1 MCNFP
6 FKISPKRKWKIE
18 KENEKS
24 KKKMKN
30 PRRKWKIQ
38 KEIEK
43 SSCIHDFYYFRSFVL
58 VCSTMQTV
66 SCMEHVIQCTHLL
79 KTINIYKHK
88 LKYKCLL
95 TSKQKWTFDYYYWQ
109 RNLNFSRLYPKHTSI
124 HNLTLMNWLHSRHL
138 RVQGHQWKHRNIKWN
153 FFKLTIK
160 TSKRRHVTGFR
171 YIKFIKPVLQD
182 SIITRSH
189 FNACR
194 QSVNT
199 DPPKQWRFYNF
210 SWLLAH
216 NFFLSLLSE
225 MRYKWNKHSEVLHL
239 SMRMPT
245 QHKH

>member
-6 FKISPKRKWKIE
+6 FKISPKRKWKIQ

-79 KTINIYKHK
+79 KTINIYKYK

-95 TSKQKWTFDYYYWQ
+95 TSKQIWTFDYYYWQ

-124 HNLTLMNWLHSRHL
+124 HNLTITNRLHMSAFTCSRSPMKTPEHWVKFL
-138 RVQGHQWKHRNIKWN
+138 QTDNKD
-153 FFKLTIK
+153 IK
-160 TSKRRHVTGFR
+160 TMSCDW
-171 YIKFIKPVLQD
+171 IWI
-182 SIITRSH
+182 
-189 FNACR
+189 
-194 QSVNT
+194 
-199 DPPKQWRFYNF
+199 
-210 SWLLAH
+210 
-216 NFFLSLLSE
+216 
-225 MRYKWNKHSEVLHL
+225 YKIY
-239 SMRMPT
+239 
-245 QHKH
+245 